1 MAGSGKILTVSY
13 GTFSCTLEGFD
24 NPFAAM
30 KEIAEYFRDLAAE
43 DRAFGAQSLSP
54 DADVLHRL
62 AEQQV
67 KRRGDGKV
75 EPGPTVEPAAAAA
88 DPVPDLSFAFDED
101 EIEED
106 IAPFATSGGG
116 VSMAALLRAKA
127 VLAPMLAE
135 QDDFPT
141 DAERIADPV
150 ETAGQDLPEQNEADQ
165 NDTEQQETE
174 RQETERADT
183 EQADTDQADTELQE
197 PEMDEAEMDEAE
209 QEEPD
214 QEVPDQDGPL
224 PVWPRSGGICPGRTH
239 TGNRR
244 SGSGPWRN
252 GGRGN

>member
-24 NPFAAM
+24 DPFAAM

-43 DRAFGAQSLSP
+43 DRGFGAQPLSP

-67 KRRGDGKV
+67 KRRADGKAEARRV
-75 EPGPTVEPAAAAA
+75 ERASDTDPEGAPAQTAPEPEAESTPIAEPAAGT
-88 DPVPDLSFAFDED
+88 VPDLSFAYDED

-141 DAERIADPV
+141 DAERRADPV
-150 ETAGQDLPEQNEADQ
+150 ETTGQDLPEQNETNQ
-165 NDTEQQETE
+165 NETEQQEAE

-183 EQADTDQADTELQE
+183 GADTEQADTGQQE

-209 QEEPD
+209 QEKPD
-214 QEVPDQDGPL
+214 RGSV
-224 PVWPRSGGICPGRTH
+224 
-239 TGNRR
+239 
-244 SGSGPWRN
+244 GSGWSRT
-252 GGRGN
+252 GRSRTG